1 MFSSGKNSC
10 YRFARDYCRGRP
22 SAQLCLA
29 LSFTQLHFFVIDYE
43 QGEYYTIEWKLFRK
57 QVPFLCLFA
66 RFCLGRPVVRYGLQY
81 RHFRGI
87 VIQFPK
93 RGI

>member
-1 MFSSGKNSC
+1 MFSSGRVSC
-10 YRFARDYCRGRP
+10 YKFARDYCRLKS
-22 SAQLCLA
+22 SASMCLA
-29 LSFTQLHFFVIDYE
+29 LSFTQLHFFVVDYE

-57 QVPFLCLFA
+57 QVPFLWLFA

-87 VIQFPK
+87 VVQFPK